1 MADRSSMS
9 SQDGIP
15 SSLSTVADRLLQKL
29 AEAHRIS
36 LLAAAGPFN
45 GRVADRL
52 GLTKLAELD
61 AAYADH
67 N

>member
-1 MADRSSMS
+1 VTQTGAKVVFCDV
-9 SQDGIP
+9 D
-15 SSLSTVADRLLQKL
+15 
-29 AEAHRIS
+29 
-36 LLAAAGPFN
+36 PFAYTIDV
-45 GRVADRL
+45 VADRL